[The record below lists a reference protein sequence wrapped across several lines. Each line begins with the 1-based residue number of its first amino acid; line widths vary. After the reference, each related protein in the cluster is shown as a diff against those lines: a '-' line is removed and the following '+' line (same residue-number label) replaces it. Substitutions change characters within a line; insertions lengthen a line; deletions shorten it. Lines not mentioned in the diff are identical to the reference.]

1 MTVSLMLMKE
11 LLADTGSIFVHLDWH
26 SSHYMKIILDQIFGE
41 SNFINEIVW
50 NYKSGGVS
58 SRYFARKHDVVL
70 FYSKTKNYF
79 FEVQKEKSY
88 NRGLKPYHF
97 KGVKEYKDEVGWYT
111 LVNMKDVWQID
122 MVGRTSSERTGYATQ
137 KPEAL
142 LERIMKSVTREGDV
156 CADFF
161 CGSGT
166 LGAVCE
172 KLGRKYI
179 MCDNSAP
186 AVMTA
191 HKRLSKANSPHEV
204 LREKRRVSEN
214 FTADISVDRIEGI
227 IDSAGISIKGVSY
240 SDPGELG
247 IDEKNM
253 PLLETVLKYHYDQL
267 IEYWCIDTD
276 YDGMTI
282 RPKVYSCRDRDDI
295 DLAAVLPAKQI
306 KRLAVRV
313 IDVFGNEYTY
323 SE

>member
-1 MTVSLMLMKE
+1 MIYIDPPFFSKSDYTVNIKVGSSRKKLILAKNHAFTDRWEDGMEEYLRNMTVSLMLMKE
-11 LLADTGSIFVHLDWH
+11 LLADAGSIFVHLDWH

-142 LERIMKSVTREGDV
+142 LERIMNWP
-156 CADFF
+156 
-161 CGSGT
+161 
-166 LGAVCE
+166 
-172 KLGRKYI
+172 
-179 MCDNSAP
+179 MQP
-186 AVMTA
+186 AVIPT
-191 HKRLSKANSPHEV
+191 
-204 LREKRRVSEN
+204 
-214 FTADISVDRIEGI
+214 GI
-227 IDSAGISIKGVSY
+227 FSTGG
-240 SDPGELG
+240 
-247 IDEKNM
+247 
-253 PLLETVLKYHYDQL
+253 
-267 IEYWCIDTD
+267 
-276 YDGMTI
+276 
-282 RPKVYSCRDRDDI
+282 
-295 DLAAVLPAKQI
+295 
-306 KRLAVRV
+306 
-313 IDVFGNEYTY
+313 
-323 SE
+323 